1 MDFLNRLLKDVV
13 ICIFFFITTTSCWD
27 LNSKDPLSTYII
39 GTWRWTKTMD
49 ENYKVIE
56 HTSAGNEAYFE
67 RIGLPYGSGFS
78 VVLMFYEN
86 GIKVDSLYM
95 PDTDNYNSS
104 VQHTKTNEL
113 FVNYVDAQK
122 NPVVAR
128 FKFFF
133 PKNKMSPSK
142 IELNIQKNTSQ
153 YKPEADTVI
162 AQYIREVM

>member
-1 MDFLNRLLKDVV
+1 MNRLLKNVV
-13 ICIFFFITTTSCWD
+13 INIVFLTATTSCWD
-27 LNSKDPLSTYII
+27 QNSNDPLATHII

-56 HTSAGNEAYFE
+56 HASAGNDAYFE
-67 RIGLPYGSGFS
+67 NISLPYGSGFS
-78 VVLMFYEN
+78 VALMFYEN

-104 VQHTKTNEL
+104 IQHKKTNEL

-133 PKNKMSPSK
+133 PRNKCCPSK

>member
-1 MDFLNRLLKDVV
+1 
-13 ICIFFFITTTSCWD
+13 
-27 LNSKDPLSTYII
+27 
-39 GTWRWTKTMD
+39 MD

-56 HTSAGNEAYFE
+56 HTSPGNEAYFE

-86 GIKVDSLYM
+86 GSKVDSLYM

-153 YKPEADTVI
+153 YKPDADTVI
-162 AQYIREVM
+162 MQYIRELM

>member
-1 MDFLNRLLKDVV
+1 
-13 ICIFFFITTTSCWD
+13 
-27 LNSKDPLSTYII
+27 
-39 GTWRWTKTMD
+39 MD

-56 HTSAGNEAYFE
+56 HASAGNDAYFE
-67 RIGLPYGSGFS
+67 NISLPYGSGFS
-78 VVLMFYEN
+78 VALMFYEN

-104 VQHTKTNEL
+104 IQHKKTNEL

-133 PKNKMSPSK
+133 PRNKCCPSK

>member
-1 MDFLNRLLKDVV
+1 MNCLLKNVV
-13 ICIFFFITTTSCWD
+13 ICIFFFIATTSCWD
-27 LNSKDPLSTYII
+27 QNSNDPLATHII
-39 GTWRWTKTMD
+39 GKWRWTKNMD

-56 HTSAGNEAYFE
+56 HASAGNEAYFE
-67 RIGLPYGSGFS
+67 NISLPYGSGFS
-78 VVLMFYEN
+78 VALMFYEN

-95 PDTDNYNSS
+95 PDTDNYRSTI
-104 VQHTKTNEL
+104 QRGTHEIL
-113 FVNYVDAQK
+113 VNYVDAQK

-142 IELNIQKNTSQ
+142 MELNIQKNTSQ